1 MKNQKYLEIIGLTAT
16 EQHEDV
22 KLKMEAAQNSLSFA
36 KRTKRFASKEN
47 NDGEDIQI
55 LEEMEEM
62 LEIQQKEMLNYQSQI
77 AVLTSDLESQ
87 RLANEE
93 KSLIQHRAFD
103 ALEKLEA
110 QKAQIDDELAEAKLR
125 LEEVNNENLDLH

>member
-1 MKNQKYLEIIGLTAT
+1 MARKYESEIKELREQNADLEMKNQKYLEIIGLTAT

-62 LEIQQKEMLNYQSQI
+62 LEI
-77 AVLTSDLESQ
+77 
-87 RLANEE
+87 
-93 KSLIQHRAFD
+93 
-103 ALEKLEA
+103 
-110 QKAQIDDELAEAKLR
+110 
-125 LEEVNNENLDLH
+125 